1 VPGPFGPRAD
11 FVSNVSGEML
21 RPFANEPILELRR
34 APVRA
39 QLADALA
46 AVDRELPLDV
56 TVEIGDGARGGDQ
69 LRSTDPGAPDR
80 VVASAPL
87 AGSSDVDAA
96 VAEACRGFAQWRAV
110 GQEDR
115 SAALVAAAAWIRER
129 RLELTALEVR
139 ECAKPWIEADADVCE
154 AIDFLEY
161 YARAGF
167 ELGRGRELLQV
178 PGERNELRYAPRGV
192 VAVISPWNFPL
203 AIPCGMTAAALVT
216 GNAVVLK
223 PAEQSPAVAS
233 RLVAA
238 LRAGG
243 VPASAL
249 GLLPGEG
256 DVGAALVR
264 HPDVAAIA
272 FTGSL
277 PVGKEIVRS
286 AAETVDG
293 QRHFKQVI
301 AELGGKN
308 CVIVDADADL
318 DEAVPGIVGSAYAFA
333 GQKCSAAS
341 RVLVHEAIADQLLQ
355 RLAGAVEVLVV
366 GQAQELGTDV
376 PPVIERAAQERVDRY
391 AQLAAR
397 EGRIAASAAPP
408 DGAGWF
414 CPATVVTDLPSGS
427 PVLEEEIF
435 GPLLA
440 VERVRDIEQACEIVD
455 GLSFAL
461 TGGLFTRDP
470 ATVRQVTARTP
481 VGNLYVNR
489 GITGAMVAR
498 QPFGGNRLSGT
509 GMKAGGPDYLLQ
521 FVTQQ
526 AVSENTMRHG
536 LVV

>member
-1 VPGPFGPRAD
+1 VIDEAGRGLREWRSVTPADRA
-11 FVSNVSGEML
+11 G
-21 RPFANEPILELRR
+21 
-34 APVRA
+34 
-39 QLADALA
+39 
-46 AVDRELPLDV
+46 
-56 TVEIGDGARGGDQ
+56 
-69 LRSTDPGAPDR
+69 
-80 VVASAPL
+80 
-87 AGSSDVDAA
+87 
-96 VAEACRGFAQWRAV
+96 
-110 GQEDR
+110 
-115 SAALVAAAAWIRER
+115 ALVAAAAWLRER
-129 RLELTALEVR
+129 RLELAALEVR
-139 ECAKPWIEADADVCE
+139 ECAKPWVEADADVCE

-161 YARAGF
+161 YARAAI

-178 PGERNELRYAPRGV
+178 PGERNELSYVPRGI

-223 PAEQSPAVAS
+223 PAEQSPGLAL
-233 RLVAA
+233 RLVQA

-243 VPASAL
+243 VPPAAL

-264 HPDVAAIA
+264 HPEVAAIA

-277 PVGKEIVRS
+277 PVGREIVRA
-286 AAETVDG
+286 AAETGDE

-308 CVIVDADADL
+308 CIIVDSDADL
-318 DEAVPGIVGSAYAFA
+318 DDAVPAIVASAFAYA

-341 RVLVHEAIADQLLQ
+341 RVLVHEAIADRALE
-355 RLAGAVEVLVV
+355 RLAGAAGVLVV
-366 GQAQELGTDV
+366 GQAATLGIDV
-376 PPVIERAAQERVDRY
+376 PPVIERAAQERVERY
-391 AQLAAR
+391 AEIAAG
-397 EGRIAASAAPP
+397 EGRIVAEAPAP
-408 DGAGWF
+408 DGDGWF
-414 CPATVVTDLPSGS
+414 CPARIVADLPAGS
-427 PVLEEEIF
+427 AILENEIF

-440 VERVRDIEQACEIVD
+440 VERVRDVEHACDVVD
-455 GLSFAL
+455 GLRFAL

-470 ATVRQVTARTP
+470 SAVRRVRERTP

-521 FVTQQ
+521 FVEQR